1 MGNEIRVFNSEEFG
15 KVRGI
20 EINGE
25 PWLVGKDVAEILGYD
40 RGTKSVVDHVD
51 AEDRKYIG
59 SETQSQLGIE
69 LGQRGGWLVNE
80 SGLYSLV
87 WCSKLP
93 KAKQFRRWVTSVV
106 LPSIRKT
113 GGYISGQ
120 EEMSDADLIAK
131 ALMVAARQL
140 EERERRIAD
149 QQNDIKLLTERNE
162 IMQPKADYYDA
173 LCSKDGTTNLRNTA
187 KEFDIPERQFVQ
199 MLIDKKILYRD
210 QNNIVVPYAKY
221 AHNGWF
227 KLRDKS
233 TDRYLSYQTRITIE
247 GKDAIRKML
256 MRCDETRRI

>member
-1 MGNEIRVFNSEEFG
+1 MGNEIRVFSSEEFG

-25 PWLVGKDVAEILGYD
+25 PWLVGKDVARILGYRD
-40 RGTKSVVDHVD
+40 TSDALKKHVD
-51 AEDRKYIG
+51 EEDKG
-59 SETQSQLGIE
+59 VGE
-69 LGQRGGWLVNE
+69 LPTPGGMQKVITINE
-80 SGLYSLV
+80 SGLYSLILF
-87 WCSKLP
+87 SKLP
-93 KAKQFRRWVTSVV
+93 TAKQFKRWVTSVV

-149 QQNDIKLLTERNE
+149 QQNDIKLLTEKNE